1 MSKTA
6 TLNNRIK
13 VFNNAIDRLIGLR
26 KDILNTEDLTK
37 AQSGRIVNNLES
49 LAVYLNTQ
57 VKVTT
62 AVLEGSSLFVE
73 VEEDPAPTNNYME
86 A

>member
-6 TLNNRIK
+6 TLNNRVK
-13 VFNNAIDRLIGLR
+13 AFNNAIDRLIGLR

-73 VEEDPAPTNNYME
+73 VEEDPTPTNNYMG

>member
-1 MSKTA
+1 MAKTA
-6 TLNNRIK
+6 TLHNRIE
-13 VFNNAIDRLIGLR
+13 VFNNAIDRLIDLR
-26 KDILNTEDLTK
+26 EDILNTEDLTK

-62 AVLEGSSLFVE
+62 AVLEGSSLFIE
-73 VEEDPAPTNNYME
+73 LEEDPTPINNYME
-86 A
+86 V